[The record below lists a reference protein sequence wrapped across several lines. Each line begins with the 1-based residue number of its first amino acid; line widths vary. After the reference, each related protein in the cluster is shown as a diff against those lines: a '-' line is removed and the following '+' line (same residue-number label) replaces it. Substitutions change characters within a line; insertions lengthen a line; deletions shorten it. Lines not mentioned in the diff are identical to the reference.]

1 MTDGPPAPARRGD
14 GVCTIS
20 AGIGRC
26 VTGAAD
32 ALERARRRDLSP
44 ALPTL
49 PACTIIASC
58 GLWCLLIRGVAA
70 AVWLSILM
78 PNPILT

>member
-14 GVCTIS
+14 GVCAIS

-26 VTGAAD
+26 VTGAAG
-32 ALERARRRDLSP
+32 ALERVRRRDLSP